1 MLYFIPA
8 WYQQN
13 NWREDEQNW
22 HARRTK
28 TEFDDTVK
36 HIQLFH
42 RSKAYPF
49 RVMLLSYAPNFRH
62 FLHRQSIFHVPYW
75 SIFDG
80 IQEIRRKKISM
91 FSFHNLNW
99 PKNIE
104 FIYTPF
110 VLVAKLAGEKYAQV
124 EFGEDGNTIQI
135 DMYKGGVI
143 QRRNIYDD
151 RGFVSSTI
159 IYEQEK
165 PIYQDYLN
173 DKGLWKIRHYLD
185 DGHVEVN
192 PKSPSYILEH
202 NGEEHL
208 KMLRE
213 LSYPSMEAIIEEVL
227 VAYLALTSQDDMFC
241 VAMHKLHIGML
252 ERALHDRK
260 MILSYYGDRYN
271 VKEDMSDISMIE
283 AANYAITDSRDNLR
297 RIQRKLGREA
307 ERIVDITPFDS
318 RVDFGISLQLSVQQI
333 LVPVDGMD
341 DDRFQE
347 LIRYLGEY
355 LPTNDSA
362 RVHLF
367 TRVSDYNRPKKILE
381 QTRKALRYA
390 GMDERWAMEET
401 KAAVAENDIDAEEG
415 VSAKFVVEQCVSEL
429 SVSKCMRGQRI
440 ILDMRKS
447 AELYLRIMGISVGIP
462 QIVARENQFV
472 EDGKNGKVLKDM
484 ADIGQTLD
492 YYLQNMTNW
501 NKAMVYSYELGKKYT
516 TSVLIKKWKEVI
528 DIVEHD

>member
-1 MLYFIPA
+1 
-8 WYQQN
+8 
-13 NWREDEQNW
+13 
-22 HARRTK
+22 
-28 TEFDDTVK
+28 
-36 HIQLFH
+36 
-42 RSKAYPF
+42 
-49 RVMLLSYAPNFRH
+49 
-62 FLHRQSIFHVPYW
+62 
-75 SIFDG
+75 
-80 IQEIRRKKISM
+80 
-91 FSFHNLNW
+91 
-99 PKNIE
+99 
-104 FIYTPF
+104 
-110 VLVAKLAGEKYAQV
+110 
-124 EFGEDGNTIQI
+124 
-135 DMYKGGVI
+135 
-143 QRRNIYDD
+143 
-151 RGFVSSTI
+151 
-159 IYEQEK
+159 
-165 PIYQDYLN
+165 
-173 DKGLWKIRHYLD
+173 
-185 DGHVEVN
+185 
-192 PKSPSYILEH
+192 
-202 NGEEHL
+202 
-208 KMLRE
+208 
-213 LSYPSMEAIIEEVL
+213 
-227 VAYLALTSQDDMFC
+227 
-241 VAMHKLHIGML
+241 
-252 ERALHDRK
+252 
-260 MILSYYGDRYN
+260 
-271 VKEDMSDISMIE
+271 
-283 AANYAITDSRDNLR
+283 
-297 RIQRKLGREA
+297 
-307 ERIVDITPFDS
+307 
-318 RVDFGISLQLSVQQI
+318 
-333 LVPVDGMD
+333 MD